1 MQKQKILIVDDEEHI
16 RELLK
21 FNLNNSGYDTVLASN
36 GIAALKCAE
45 TEKPDLVLLDI
56 MIPDMDGIEV
66 CKNIRKNKELVNT
79 SIIMLT
85 AKSEE
90 LDKIL
95 GLELGADDYI
105 TKPFSIRELLARV
118 KAVLRR
124 NTITIPNK
132 DESNIEVFG
141 GLKIDF
147 ERHEVIVDDKPVNL
161 TLKEFEL
168 LEILIRNKGKI
179 LKRETLL
186 DKVWGYEY
194 IGETRTVDVHIRY
207 IRKKIEKDD
216 KNPQYIETVRGVGY
230 RFNPN
235 V

>member
-1 MQKQKILIVDDEEHI
+1 VIGMANEKILVVDDEEHI
-16 RELLK
+16 AELISY
-21 FNLNNSGYDTVLASN
+21 NLTSNGYKVITANNGNDAVKLAVEEKPNLILLDLMIPGKDGYD
-36 GIAALKCAE
+36 
-45 TEKPDLVLLDI
+45 
-56 MIPDMDGIEV
+56 V
-66 CKNIRKNKELVNT
+66 CKDVRSNSEIRNT
-79 SIIMLT
+79 PIIMLT

-105 TKPFSIRELLARV
+105 TKPFSVRELLARV

-124 NTITIPNK
+124 FSISEP
-132 DESNIEVFG
+132 ESNVLVFG
-141 GLKIDF
+141 NLTADF
-147 ERHEVIVDDKPVNL
+147 DKREILVNDKKLDL

-179 LKRETLL
+179 LTRDTLL
-186 DKVWGYEY
+186 DKIWGYEY

-207 IRKKIEKDD
+207 LRKKIELDD
-216 KNPQYIETVRGVGY
+216 KNPKLIETIRGVGY

-235 V
+235 

>member
-1 MQKQKILIVDDEEHI
+1 MANEKILVVDDEENI
-16 RELLK
+16 AELISY
-21 FNLNNSGYDTVLASN
+21 NLTSNGYKVIIANNGNDAVKLAVEEKPNLILLDLMIPGKDGYD
-36 GIAALKCAE
+36 
-45 TEKPDLVLLDI
+45 
-56 MIPDMDGIEV
+56 V
-66 CKNIRKNKELVNT
+66 CKDIRSNSEIRNT
-79 SIIMLT
+79 PIIMLT

-105 TKPFSIRELLARV
+105 TKPFSVRELLARV

-124 NTITIPNK
+124 FSIS
-132 DESNIEVFG
+132 ESENNILVFG
-141 GLKIDF
+141 NLTADF
-147 ERHEVIVDDKPVNL
+147 DKREILVNDKKLDL

-179 LKRETLL
+179 LTRDTLL
-186 DKVWGYEY
+186 DKIWGYEY

-207 IRKKIEKDD
+207 LRKKIELDD
-216 KNPQYIETVRGVGY
+216 KNPKLIETIRGVGY

-235 V
+235 

>member
-1 MQKQKILIVDDEEHI
+1 MANEKILVVDDEEHI
-16 RELLK
+16 AELISY
-21 FNLNNSGYDTVLASN
+21 NLASN
-36 GIAALKCAE
+36 GYKVIIANNGNDAVKLAVE
-45 TEKPDLVLLDI
+45 EKPNLILLDL
-56 MIPDMDGIEV
+56 MIPGKDGYDV
-66 CKNIRKNKELVNT
+66 CKDIRSNNKIRNT
-79 SIIMLT
+79 PIIMLT

-105 TKPFSIRELLARV
+105 TKPFSVRELLARV

-124 NTITIPNK
+124 FSISEPEN
-132 DESNIEVFG
+132 NILVFG
-141 GLKIDF
+141 NLTADF
-147 ERHEVIVDDKPVNL
+147 DKREILVNDKKLDL

-179 LKRETLL
+179 LTRDTLL
-186 DKVWGYEY
+186 DKIWGYEY

-207 IRKKIEKDD
+207 LRKKIELDD
-216 KNPQYIETVRGVGY
+216 KNPKLIETIRGVGY

-235 V
+235 

>member
-1 MQKQKILIVDDEEHI
+1 MAHERVLVVDDESHI
-16 RELLK
+16 VELISY
-21 FNLNNSGYDTVLASN
+21 NLINAGYDVITANN
-36 GIAALKCAE
+36 GCDAIKIAKD
-45 TEKPDLVLLDI
+45 EKPSLVLLDL
-56 MIPDMDGIEV
+56 MLPGMDGFDV
-66 CKNIRKNKELVNT
+66 CKEIKGNKELKNT

-85 AKSEE
+85 AKGEE

-124 NTITIPNK
+124 VSPLKEEIETFTCENLYVNF
-132 DESNIEVFG
+132 ERREVFIENK
-141 GLKIDF
+141 KID
-147 ERHEVIVDDKPVNL
+147 L

-168 LEILIRNKGKI
+168 LDILIKNRGKI
-179 LKRETLL
+179 LTRDTLL
-186 DKVWGYEY
+186 DKIWGYEY

-207 IRKKIEKDD
+207 LRKKIELDD
-216 KNPQYIETVRGVGY
+216 KKPKFIETIRGVGY

-235 V
+235 D